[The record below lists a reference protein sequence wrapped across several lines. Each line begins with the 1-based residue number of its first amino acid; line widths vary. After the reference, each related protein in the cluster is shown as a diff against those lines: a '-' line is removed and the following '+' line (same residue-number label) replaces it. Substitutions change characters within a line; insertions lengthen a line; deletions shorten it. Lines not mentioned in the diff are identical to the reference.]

1 MKNELENNVY
11 QRWGYKKFFLTLI
24 VFLGGIFA
32 ATTNV
37 DKASIPTFQTLQ
49 NPGFEQSTQYW
60 SASGGNFVTSTGS
73 PLFGNA
79 YGSWDASASS
89 QTLCSNSVTV
99 PLGLANTNG
108 EAFIYSTGTVAYTH
122 TVEVRDGSGNT
133 LASTSLVNSPTLDG
147 YTAAKTSLN
156 FLFPANTESIRLCVV
171 SQTNEPGIKLDGAY
185 LGSSTNVGTVAQ
197 ARFYGSL
204 KYART
209 ASCKWTATGTG
220 TPANPSADT
229 DCPSPTVTGGVTAP
243 STKIPAVRLQNAP
256 PGTYHFVARGRFG
269 AESADRATYRFSDG
283 TNTSDSQMCGGGN
296 VSAFVKCPTINGT
309 FTYTT
314 AQSDITVTI
323 QLSAVSSGADSVIDA
338 SSTDGGSTQGLAIDV
353 FYYPNADQSV
363 YATDQSDYGWTAY
376 TPTGAWSSNTTY
388 TGFHRRVNGNLELD
402 LKVAV
407 TGAPTSASLTINLPT
422 GLTIDTSKLTDSTAA
437 IAALDST
444 VVIRDS
450 GTDVFDGRAVYNST
464 TSIAIL
470 KDDGDGTLSAVTQA
484 APMTWA
490 SGDFVTIKVTGLPI
504 VGWASTNNTPML
516 VNSVINSSTGITR
529 VEASN
534 INCDASSA
542 ITSQHGSWVSSVGN
556 VSGGACAVTLTTGTF
571 SAAPYCLV
579 EITGA
584 ISTGLETSVTASSA
598 TAVSVDCEDD
608 ASNACTSY
616 DFNLFCIGAK

>member
-1 MKNELENNVY
+1 MKLFKQQFEGFELK
-11 QRWGYKKFFLTLI
+11 RLLLLFLF
-24 VFLGGIFA
+24 VGMLGAISYVDRSIFP
-32 ATTNV
+32 TTY
-37 DKASIPTFQTLQ
+37 QTLQ
-49 NPGFEQSTQYW
+49 NGGFEQSRQYW

-122 TVEVRDGSGNT
+122 TLEVRDGSGNT

-209 ASCKWTATGTG
+209 AGCKWTATGTG

-269 AESADRATYRFSDG
+269 AESADRSTYRFSDG

-296 VSAFVKCPTINGT
+296 VLAYVKCPTINGT

-363 YATDQSDYGWTAY
+363 YATDQSDYG
-376 TPTGAWSSNTTY
+376 PTSYGTTSDF
-388 TGFHRRVNGNLELD
+388 TGFGTVSGINMYHWRVGSILHIMGTFTTGTTTATEARIALPAGLTTESTLPTLSVAGTFNYSNNSATTGYILAEASKSYLTVGYQGSSSYSLAKKNGNDFL
-402 LKVAV
+402 
-407 TGAPTSASLTINLPT
+407 S
-422 GLTIDTSKLTDSTAA
+422 
-437 IAALDST
+437 ST
-444 VVIRDS
+444 VHSFRASVPIS
-450 GTDVFDGRAVYNST
+450 GWATTNRAPQLINSV
-464 TSIAIL
+464 
-470 KDDGDGTLSAVTQA
+470 VTQY
-484 APMTWA
+484 
-490 SGDFVTIKVTGLPI
+490 SGVFRTERAL
-504 VGWASTNNTPML
+504 L
-516 VNSVINSSTGITR
+516 
-529 VEASN
+529 
-534 INCDASSA
+534 NCDASSS
-542 ITSQHGSWVSSVGN
+542 IVRQFGSWVSSIGN
-556 VSGGACAVTLTTGTF
+556 ISSGTCTITLVTGIF
-571 SAAPYCLV
+571 SAAPICTT
-579 EITGA
+579 IQ
-584 ISTGLETSVTASSA
+584 SSSSA
-598 TAVSVDCEDD
+598 TQILSINESTITATNVEINSKNGAGTN
-608 ASNACTSY
+608 ASATDYYLECT
-616 DFNLFCIGAK
+616 GPK